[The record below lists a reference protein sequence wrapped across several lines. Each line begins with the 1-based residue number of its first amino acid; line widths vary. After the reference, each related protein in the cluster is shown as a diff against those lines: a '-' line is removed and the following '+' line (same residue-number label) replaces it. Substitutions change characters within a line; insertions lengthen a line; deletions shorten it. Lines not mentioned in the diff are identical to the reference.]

1 MITKRNALLMIL
13 AMMLSVT
20 TAYSQKK
27 KSKTPTEATSTE
39 AAPVD
44 DKAAEKEW
52 AKKLK
57 SLTPLQYKALVEEK
71 DKLQQQANEAASS
84 AAQCRDQM
92 VALQSENERVKREM
106 EELNAKVVQSTQ
118 TQNQVTNS
126 SGGVVPGVIFKVQ
139 IGAFRNKDL
148 SKYLN
153 NSKNFSGDTDSDGT
167 RKYTLGAF
175 TDYWEADNFKKYLRE
190 MGVKDAWVV
199 AYKDGTRISIK
210 EALEGVT
217 K

>member
-1 MITKRNALLMIL
+1 MLVL

-20 TAYSQKK
+20 TAYSQKNK
-27 KSKTPTEATSTE
+27 KSKTAPSETSSTE
-39 AAPVD
+39 AAPPD

-57 SLTPLQYKALVEEK
+57 SLKPLQYKALVEEK
-71 DKLQQQANEAASS
+71 DKLQQQVNEATSQ
-84 AAQCRDQM
+84 AAQCRDNM
-92 VALQSENERVKREM
+92 TAIQSENERLKREM

-118 TQNQVTNS
+118 TQNQVTAT

-153 NSKNFSGDTDSDGT
+153 NSKNFSGDTDADGT

-199 AYKDGTRISIK
+199 AYKDGNRISIK

-217 K
+217 VVK

>member
-1 MITKRNALLMIL
+1 MITKRNALLIIL
-13 AMMLSVT
+13 ATMLSVT
-20 TAYSQKK
+20 TAMAQ
-27 KSKTPTEATSTE
+27 KSKKTKTSSTSTE
-39 AAPVD
+39 AAPPD

-71 DKLQQQANEAASS
+71 DKLQQQVNEATSQ

-92 VALQSENERVKREM
+92 SSIQSENERLKREM
-106 EELNAKVVQSTQ
+106 EELNAKVMQSQ
-118 TQNQVTNS
+118 STQNQVTAS

-153 NSKNFSGDTDSDGT
+153 NSKNFSGDTDADGT

-199 AYKDGTRISIK
+199 AYKDGNRISIK